1 MMDFTAPHFEN
12 PERLWLVAAALLG
25 AVGLM
30 IYSARARQRQLA
42 AFADAAAVGRLLAAH
57 SPARR
62 AVRHALL
69 LFGLACCGIAL
80 ARPQWGEASET
91 VDHQGDDTMFVLDT
105 SKSMLVADV
114 RPNRLER
121 AKLAIE
127 DYLRRHG
134 RGRVGLVVFA
144 GQAFLQ
150 CPLTLDYDAFT
161 DSLRSIDEKSIPVPG
176 SDLGRALDEA
186 SRALEKNEGRK
197 VLVLLTD
204 GEDLAGAG
212 VKRAAELAK
221 NRVTVYTVGIGTE
234 AGGMIQIYGESGA
247 LQPLQDQRGQAV
259 VSRLDEKTLR
269 TIAETTGG
277 EYQPLGVI
285 GDGMDKVRRAVTT
298 DAAKPSAAVVRTR
311 GIDRF
316 HFPLGVAIASLIAES
331 LVGTRARRS
340 RPART
345 SNSP

>member
-1 MMDFTAPHFEN
+1 MDFTAPHFEN

-25 AVGLM
+25 AGALL
-30 IYSARARQRQLA
+30 IYSARARRQQLA
-42 AFADAAAVGRLLAAH
+42 AFADESIVERLLGAH
-57 SPARR
+57 SPGRR
-62 AVRHALL
+62 AVRQALL
-69 LFGLACCGIAL
+69 LLGLACCGIAL

-91 VDHQGDDTMFVLDT
+91 LDHQGDDTMFVLDT

-161 DSLRSIDEKSIPVPG
+161 ETLRAIDERAIPVPG

-186 SRALEKNEGRK
+186 ARALEKNEGRR

-212 VKRAAELAK
+212 VKRAAELTK
-221 NRVTVYTVGIGTE
+221 NRVIVYTVGIGTE
-234 AGGMIQIYGESGA
+234 AGGLIQVFGETGA
-247 LQPLQDQRGQAV
+247 LQPLQDQRGQPV

-277 EYQPLGVI
+277 EYQSLGAI

-298 DAAKPSAAVVRTR
+298 GATKPSAALVRTR

-340 RPART
+340 RMIRS
-345 SNSP
+345 SNT